1 MMGTTI
7 CACQLAASGVHHTT
21 AGRPFSDR
29 RAAAQSNAKRVR
41 RSGAESRC
49 MYAATALPGARFLED
64 VRDGLAHRPAPPP
77 QSPHYRRD
85 PPRTPRRGGCR
96 GSLARPGS
104 APPSR
109 ALFCFSAN
117 KSFARALPPA
127 SLRPPGL
134 SARVAARCHP
144 LIHQSGLGGVARA
157 PPALPPGPRAVTERR
172 PFASHSKW
180 IALRRS
186 RSRSRSRAARHGTA
200 RHVLL
205 CVLAGA
211 WSTLRPPLPHG
222 WCRPSS
228 SHRARPFRQP
238 LGVDGSRA
246 ARRVLMCFPVLGAWC
261 TPRPTPPPHRAP
273 LDRARATQLR
283 TFGSYPASASSAAA
297 RAAACAGRAEGG
309 RVRPAGG
316 GKRDTDG
323 APARLQGARARTRA
337 GAGAA
342 RAEREAARAAAR
354 LRVAAAIVRAGRQ
367 VDTTRGSIV

>member
-41 RSGAESRC
+41 RSSVQRAGVCMRRQRSQALDSSKTSETGWRTAPRHHPSRH
-49 MYAATALPGARFLED
+49 TTGETR
-64 VRDGLAHRPAPPP
+64 LA
-77 QSPHYRRD
+77 
-85 PPRTPRRGGCR
+85 RRGGEAAEVPWP
-96 GSLARPGS
+96 GQAARLRREHFFAFPQTKVS
-104 APPSR
+104 HVRSRRPLCAHLTSPRASPPVVTHS
-109 ALFCFSAN
+109 SAN
-117 KSFARALPPA
+117 PAWVASREPLQRFPQALEQSQSAALLPA
-127 SLRPPGL
+127 TRSGL
-134 SARVAARCHP
+134 HSVAAAVA
-144 LIHQSGLGGVARA
+144 VAR
-157 PPALPPGPRAVTERR
+157 R
-172 PFASHSKW
+172 
-180 IALRRS
+180 
-186 RSRSRSRAARHGTA
+186 GTA

-316 GKRDTDG
+316 GSATQTTHLRACRG
-323 APARLQGARARTRA
+323 RALARAR
-337 GAGAA
+337 A
-342 RAEREAARAAAR
+342 RARRARS
-354 LRVAAAIVRAGRQ
+354 VRP
-367 VDTTRGSIV
+367 RGPRRG

>member
-41 RSGAESRC
+41 RSSVQRAGVCMRRQRSQALDSSKTSETGWRTAPRHHPSRH
-49 MYAATALPGARFLED
+49 TTGETR
-64 VRDGLAHRPAPPP
+64 LA
-77 QSPHYRRD
+77 
-85 PPRTPRRGGCR
+85 RRGGE
-96 GSLARPGS
+96 AAEVPWPGQA

-144 LIHQSGLGGVARA
+144 LIRQSGLGGVARA

-180 IALRRS
+180 IALRRRRS

-200 RHVLL
+200 RAVVRSCWGLEHPAPPPAPWLVPAIEQSQSAALSPAPRSGWQSRGTARADVLSS
-205 CVLAGA
+205 A
-211 WSTLRPPLPHG
+211 WGLVHPAPDP
-222 WCRPSS
+222 
-228 SHRARPFRQP
+228 
-238 LGVDGSRA
+238 
-246 ARRVLMCFPVLGAWC
+246 
-261 TPRPTPPPHRAP
+261 PTPPCPARSRPRHTAPHLWLIPRQ
-273 LDRARATQLR
+273 RVVRGGARGCVRRQGR
-283 TFGSYPASASSAAA
+283 GGA
-297 RAAACAGRAEGG
+297 RQAGG
-309 RVRPAGG
+309 RGEARHRRRTCAPAGG
-316 GKRDTDG
+316 
-323 APARLQGARARTRA
+323 ARSHARGRGRGAR
-337 GAGAA
+337 GA
-342 RAEREAARAAAR
+342 
-354 LRVAAAIVRAGRQ
+354 
-367 VDTTRGSIV
+367 

>member
-41 RSGAESRC
+41 RSSVQRAGVCMRRQRSQALDSSKTSETGWRTAPRHHPSRH
-49 MYAATALPGARFLED
+49 TTGETR
-64 VRDGLAHRPAPPP
+64 LA
-77 QSPHYRRD
+77 
-85 PPRTPRRGGCR
+85 RRGGE
-96 GSLARPGS
+96 AAEVPWPGQA

-144 LIHQSGLGGVARA
+144 LIRQSGLGGVARA

-180 IALRRS
+180 IALRSS

-309 RVRPAGG
+309 RVRPAA
-316 GKRDTDG
+316 DG
-323 APARLQGARARTRA
+323 RGALS
-337 GAGAA
+337 
-342 RAEREAARAAAR
+342 AAAE
-354 LRVAAAIVRAGRQ
+354 GY
-367 VDTTRGSIV
+367 